1 LVALSSLASAALSLL
16 VAALVSARSS
26 TRRDAMPAR
35 AAFTMMREPSARD

>member
-1 LVALSSLASAALSLL
+1 MALSSLALSLL
-16 VAALVSARSS
+16 VAALVSVRRS